1 MSDGLFIGIDCGGTN
16 LRIAAA
22 DGHGTIL
29 RQETVGTGDAQERE
43 NGLGQA
49 ILSLVDSFA
58 SGLDHEGSYVAG
70 IGIGLPFVCWN
81 GKAHLCRNVLALDPD
96 WLETEVMGRVRAPVY
111 ITNDVKCAAL
121 GESWLGAA
129 QNADPFVYLNVGTG
143 LSSAFY
149 AGGTVYQGAHR
160 AAGEIAYWVTDPDV
174 QYGLEE
180 GVGPLEEAMSGVGL
194 SGFYQ
199 RHSPTG
205 ERVSAQDIFARA
217 DRLEQPAVDAL
228 EHGMRYLLPAIANLL
243 TFIDPEMLVIGGG
256 VSAGL
261 IRFTDRIEAY
271 VARMTP
277 FPPRIVWSALGGLAG
292 IIGAI
297 RFGMLARDQT
307 RRDES
312 RQLILP

>member
-1 MSDGLFIGIDCGGTN
+1 MSDDIFVGIDCGGTN

-22 DGHGTIL
+22 DEHGGII
-29 RQETVGTGDAQERE
+29 RQETVCTGDAQERE

-49 ILSLVDSFA
+49 ILSLVNAFV
-58 SGLDHEGSYVAG
+58 SGLDHEGRYVAG

-129 QNADPFVYLNVGTG
+129 RNADPFVYLNVGTG

-149 AGGTVYQGAHR
+149 ADGRVYQGAHR
-160 AAGEIAYWVTDPDV
+160 AAGEIGYWVTDPDA
-174 QYGLEE
+174 QHGLED

-194 SGFYQ
+194 SGFY
-199 RHSPTG
+199 RSHSPAG
-205 ERVSAQDIFARA
+205 ELASAEEIFARA
-217 DRLEQPAVDAL
+217 ERGDQIAIDAI
-228 EHGMRYLLPAIANLL
+228 EHGLRHLLPSIANLL

-261 IRFTDRIEAY
+261 IRFTDRIETY
-271 VARMTP
+271 VGRMTP

-312 RQLILP
+312 RPVLSP